1 MSSTSD
7 TISVPRPGR
16 AVLRSGGMTLLL
28 FSLGHFLVDLYSGSM
43 GIFQPLLINRLGI
56 TLTQAGVLG
65 GLLAFSSSITQPLY
79 GYLSDRYHS
88 RLFSVLAPAVAGI
101 FIAALGGASNFR
113 WALVFALLGGTGV
126 ASFHP
131 QASVWA
137 AAGMMA
143 NRARWM
149 SVFIT
154 AGTLGIA
161 LSPAFFSIFVELF
174 GHQRILW
181 TAAPGVLLSLAL
193 LIWVR
198 APQGVA
204 RRRQSFDMKA
214 LRVVWRPL
222 TILYCGVFFRSAV
235 QVTYAQFLALYLNR
249 ERGYPLSTAAWA
261 LTLYL
266 TAGAVGGFAGGYM
279 ADRYGAR
286 RVILLSF
293 ALSVPFMLF
302 FFLSTGWWAIG
313 SLALG
318 GLILLFTIP
327 VNVVVAQELA
337 PSQAGTVSALLM
349 GFAWGAAGLIFIPL
363 TGFVAQRTSLHLA
376 LFSLLVFP
384 VLGWILAH
392 WLPHDLGRRKELH
405 IS

>member
-1 MSSTSD
+1 
-7 TISVPRPGR
+7 
-16 AVLRSGGMTLLL
+16 MTLLL

-56 TLTQAGVLG
+56 TLTQAGILG
-65 GLLAFSSSITQPLY
+65 GVLAFSSSITQPLY
-79 GYLSDRYHS
+79 GYLSDRFRS
-88 RLFSVLAPAVAGI
+88 RMFSTIAPAVAGV
-101 FIAALGGASNFR
+101 FIAMLGAAPTYRSALIFAFVGGA
-113 WALVFALLGGTGV
+113 GV

-137 AAGMMA
+137 AAGMRA

-161 LSPAFFSIFVELF
+161 LSPVFFSTYVVLF
-174 GHQRILW
+174 GHERMLW
-181 TAAPGVLLSLAL
+181 TALPGVLLSLTL
-193 LIWVR
+193 LAHVR
-198 APQGVA
+198 PPQAVA
-204 RRRQSFDMKA
+204 HRRQSFDGKA
-214 LRVVWRPL
+214 LKAVWRPL

-249 ERGYPLSTAAWA
+249 ERGYSLSAAALA

-293 ALSVPFMLF
+293 ALSIPFMLV
-302 FFLSTGWWAIG
+302 FFLSTGWWSIL

-349 GFAWGAAGLIFIPL
+349 GFAWGAAGIVFIPL
-363 TGFVAQRTSLHLA
+363 TGFVAQRSSLHVA

-392 WLPHDLGRRKELH
+392 WLPHDLGRRKEVTRP
-405 IS
+405 

>member
-1 MSSTSD
+1 MSSASE
-7 TISVPRPGR
+7 TICLPRPGQ
-16 AVLRSGGMTLLL
+16 AALRGGAMTLLL

-43 GIFQPLLINRLGI
+43 GIFQPLLIDRLGI
-56 TLTQAGVLG
+56 TLTQAGLLG

-79 GYLSDRYHS
+79 GYLSDRYRS
-88 RLFSVLAPAVAGI
+88 RLFSALAPAVAGI
-101 FIAALGGASNFR
+101 FIASLGAAASYRSALIFAVLGGA
-113 WALVFALLGGTGV
+113 GV

-137 AAGMMA
+137 AAGMTS

-161 LSPAFFSIFVELF
+161 LSPAFFSTFVLIF
-174 GHQRILW
+174 GHARMLW
-181 TAAPGVLLSLAL
+181 TALPGVLLSVAL
-193 LIWVR
+193 LVQIR
-198 APQGVA
+198 PPQVA
-204 RRRQSFDMKA
+204 AQHRQRFDGKA
-214 LRVVWRPL
+214 LLAVWRPL

-249 ERGYPLSTAAWA
+249 ERGYPLSVAAWA

-266 TAGAVGGFAGGYM
+266 TAGAVDGFAGGYLS
-279 ADRYGAR
+279 DRYGAC
-286 RVILLSF
+286 RVIQLSF
-293 ALSVPFMLF
+293 ALSLPFMLF
-302 FFLSTGWWAIG
+302 FFLSSGWWAIV

-349 GFAWGAAGLIFIPL
+349 GFAWGAAGLVFIPL
-363 TGFVAQRTSLHLA
+363 TGFVAQRTSLHAA
-376 LFSLLVFP
+376 LFSLLIFP
-384 VLGWILAH
+384 VFGWILAH
-392 WLPHDLGRRKELH
+392 WLPRDLGRRKEL
-405 IS
+405 SSR